1 MSDQNEIKLAY
12 QAHGF
17 VPKEEYRRG
26 RRKKLYNPIHAAPT
40 LARAMEHRGERKF
53 GLEQARRKAKGIIL
67 EQEANRHVD
76 SLDWNSLRA
85 FLDTVALFLKAEVTM
100 QKGRK
105 KVRQAMRTFQDT
117 GEARWGSKR
126 LVQRAQQLALK
137 LRDGDN
143 NPNKL
148 KRLEVRIRGS
158 RDKYEALAGLAQYYP
173 LKGVPHQVIDELV
186 GDLGKLELGN
196 FKQLVAYTIVFY
208 DAGKKGWEKR

>member
-1 MSDQNEIKLAY
+1 MSEQNEIKLAY

-40 LARAMEHRGERKF
+40 LARAMDHRGEREF
-53 GLEQARRKAKGIIL
+53 GMEQARRKAKGIIL
-67 EQEANRHVD
+67 ESEANRHVD

-85 FLDTVALFLKAEVTM
+85 FLDTVALFLKAEVRV

-105 KVRQAMRTFQDT
+105 MVRQQMRTFQDT
-117 GEARWGSKR
+117 GEARWDSKS

-137 LRDGDN
+137 LRDG

-148 KRLEVRIRGS
+148 KRLEGRIRGS
-158 RDKYEALAGLAQYYP
+158 RNKYEALASLAQYYP
-173 LKGVPHQVIDELV
+173 LKGVPHQIIDELV
-186 GDLGKLELGN
+186 GDLGKLELDS

-208 DAGKKGWEKR
+208 DAGKKGWKKP